1 MTYIIGIDAG
11 GTKTNA
17 IIMDQQKN
25 ILFSVE
31 VGFGNLQV
39 DFQEASCHI
48 WKAITKCLGS
58 IYGERCK
65 VIVAGIAG
73 IEAKNHRVRLERFL
87 RERTLLPIILVNDA
101 ILAYHAM
108 LGNEDGVLT
117 IAGTGSISYGRNGDK
132 EGYTGG
138 WGHLLGDEGS
148 SYHVVMQAFRK
159 ITAEADQ
166 ACPHSSLSRV
176 LLHEISAKRA
186 EEIKEF
192 IYQANKGEIAAL
204 SVVVFSEAVKGDQ
217 EAREHFYRAGQEL
230 AKQTARLYH
239 KLQLARPLKLA
250 SKGSLLE
257 KNLYVQSE
265 YEKVL
270 SSMVGDVEWIRDEKN
285 VSATGALSL
294 ASHYIEEE

>member
-31 VGFGNLQV
+31 TGFGNMQV
-39 DFQEASCHI
+39 DFQKASNHL
-48 WKAITKCLGS
+48 WRAITECLNS
-58 IYGERCK
+58 TYGERCK

-73 IEAKNHRVRLERFL
+73 IEAKNHRSKLERYL
-87 RERTLLPIILVNDA
+87 QERTTLPIILVNDA
-101 ILAYHAM
+101 ILAYHAI
-108 LGNEDGVLT
+108 LGDENGILT
-117 IAGTGSISYGRNGDK
+117 IAGTGSISYGRKGEK

-148 SYHVVMQAFRK
+148 SYHVVMQAFRQ
-159 ITAEADQ
+159 ITEEADHNS
-166 ACPHSSLSRV
+166 PHSPLSQA
-176 LLHEISAKRA
+176 LLREIGAKRA

-204 SVVVFSEAVKGDQ
+204 SISIFNEAEKGNH
-217 EAREHFYRAGQEL
+217 EARKYFYQAGEEL
-230 AKQTARLYH
+230 AKQTALLCQ
-239 KLQLARPLKLA
+239 KLQLDLPLKVA

-257 KNLYVQSE
+257 KNMYVQSE
-265 YEKVL
+265 FERVL
-270 SSMVGDVEWIRDEKN
+270 SSKVGEIEWIRDQTN
-285 VSATGALSL
+285 ISATGAFPL
-294 ASHYIEEE
+294 ASHYITEG